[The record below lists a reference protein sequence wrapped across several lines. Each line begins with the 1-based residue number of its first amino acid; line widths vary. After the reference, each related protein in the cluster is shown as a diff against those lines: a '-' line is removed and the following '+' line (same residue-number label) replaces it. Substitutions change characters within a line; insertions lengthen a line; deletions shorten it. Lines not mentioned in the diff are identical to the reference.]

1 MQHHVAVTLR
11 YNSAMGPLLLHNTL
25 TRRKEEFTPSDGK
38 TVRMYCCG
46 PTVYNFQHIGN
57 LRTYM
62 FEDLLH
68 RVLLSY
74 GWAVKHVMNITDV
87 GHMTSDGDAGEDK
100 MEKAAAREGKTPW
113 EIARYYEEIFFR
125 DSARLNI
132 IKPSVAPRATE
143 HVEGMIELIKKLES
157 KGYTYSTPEGVYFDT
172 SRDADYGKLAGLNLA
187 EQKAGARE
195 DLNVDPAKRH
205 PADFILWFTNKPG
218 HIMKWES
225 PWGTGYP
232 GWHIE
237 CSAMSMEYLGETL
250 DIHCG
255 GTDHIPVHNTNEIAQ
270 SECATDKMFARFW
283 LHGAFLIVEKPKVKD
298 GDSAT
303 EDDAGGVK
311 MAKSAGNFL
320 TVDALIE
327 KGFDPLAYRYMC
339 LMAHY
344 RSELKFSWETVEA
357 ASTALGKIWE
367 LKARQTGGDG
377 LSDEQ
382 LADARKTVE
391 EALADDLNL
400 PRAVAALQEAKSYRL
415 WSEFDHILGLD
426 IEKRSRSSDD
436 DELPTDVTALMAE
449 RDAARKARNWAA
461 SDDLRNKIEALG
473 YTVGDS
479 PAGTTVKKK
488 LL

>member
-1 MQHHVAVTLR
+1 MVSMSDGAIIIG
-11 YNSAMGPLLLHNTL
+11 MGPLLLHNTL
-25 TRRKEEFTPSDGK
+25 TRSKEAFTPTDGK
-38 TVRMYCCG
+38 TVHLYCCG
-46 PTVYNFQHIGN
+46 PTVYNFAHIGN
-57 LRTYM
+57 LRTYV

-68 RVLLSY
+68 RVLQRH

-100 MEKAAAREGKTPW
+100 MGVAAKRENKTPW
-113 EIARYYEEIFFR
+113 EIARHYEDIFFR

-132 IKPSVAPRATE
+132 IKPDVAPRATE
-143 HVEGMIELIKKLES
+143 HVEGMIDLIKQLEA
-157 KGYTYSTPEGVYFDT
+157 KGYTYETAEGVYFDT

-187 EQKAGARE
+187 DQKAGARE

-205 PADFILWFTNKPG
+205 PADFILWFTNKPS

-225 PWGTGYP
+225 PWGVGYP

-237 CSAMSMEYLGETL
+237 CSAMSMQYLGETL

-270 SECATDKMFARFW
+270 SECATDKTFARFW
-283 LHGAFLIVEKPKVKD
+283 LHGAFLIVEKGKMSKSSGEFLKVD
-298 GDSAT
+298 T
-303 EDDAGGVK
+303 
-311 MAKSAGNFL
+311 
-320 TVDALIE
+320 LIDN
-327 KGFDPLAYRYMC
+327 GYDPLAYRYLC

-344 RSELKFSWETVEA
+344 RSELKFTWESLDG
-357 ASTALGKIWE
+357 ASTALAKIWE

-377 LSDEQ
+377 LSDQQIAEFRSTIQ
-382 LADARKTVE
+382 
-391 EALADDLNL
+391 EALDDDLNL

-415 WSEFDHILGLD
+415 WAEFDDVLGLD
-426 IEKRSRSSDD
+426 IDKRSRAADD
-436 DELPTDVTALMAE
+436 DAIPDDVAALMAE
-449 RDAARKARNWAA
+449 RDAVRKAKNWAE
-461 SDDLRNKIEALG
+461 SDNLRNKIESMG

-479 PAGTTVKKK
+479 PTGTTVKKK